1 MRNTIEH
8 IFVERF
14 ALLGNQEFKTI
25 VMKVRK
31 HFILKL
37 QWFAFLAIETV
48 DRTCFD
54 IATVT
59 LRRSVWIEISKKA
72 PASVY
77 IQRHSLVGSAN

>member
-1 MRNTIEH
+1 VRNTIEH
-8 IFVERF
+8 IFIERF

-48 DRTCFD
+48 DITCFD

-59 LRRSVWIEISKKA
+59 LYRSVWIETKKTPHKTISNLCHTLQEC
-72 PASVY
+72 VD
-77 IQRHSLVGSAN
+77 